1 MKIDIITLFPKMF
14 DGFISESIIKRAID
28 IKAVEINIIN
38 LRDYTLDKHNKV
50 DDTPYGGGAGMVL
63 MCQPVFDC
71 IKALRKENSLVI
83 MMTPQGSVYNQKMAY
98 SLSMK
103 EHLIILCGHYEGFDE
118 RIRSIVDLE
127 ISIGDY
133 VLTGGEVASMVI
145 TDSVVRLLNY
155 VIDIE
160 SHANDSHS
168 NWMLEHPHYTKPRE
182 YEGMKVPDV
191 LLNGNHKEM
200 NEWKLKESLKRTYQR
215 RPDLLEKREL
225 TNQEIKILEEIKK
238 EV

>member
-200 NEWKLKESLKRTYQR
+200 NEWKLRESLKRTYQR